1 MLDKF
6 NYKEALSAE
15 NFRAQTL
22 AQLQNDL
29 NRAQCGYN
37 IGNID
42 FISELAVLLESLS
55 SEKRAQLLYLIDLP
69 ETNPSLISSGDLFL
83 DLAEQIIHREALKV
97 YLRNHFSSQ

>member
-29 NRAQCGYN
+29 DRAQCGYN

-42 FISELAVLLESLS
+42 FISELAVLLENLS
-55 SEKRAQLLYLIDLP
+55 TEKRAQLLYLIDLP

-97 YLRNHFSSQ
+97 HLRNHFSSR

>member
-6 NYKEALSAE
+6 HYKEALSAE

-42 FISELAVLLESLS
+42 FISELAVLLESLP

-97 YLRNHFSSQ
+97 YLRNHFSTS